1 MEDSDF
7 VLDYVYL
14 LYYKCHKANA
24 NSGGSYI
31 DSPDLIKN
39 KEVTINPINNIINA
53 FNML

>member
-1 MEDSDF
+1 MI

-14 LYYKCHKANA
+14 LYYKCLKANA

-31 DSPDLIKN
+31 DSPDLIQN